1 MNTTPG
7 PYATTRED
15 GVIVIADD
23 ADWTVPGIHN
33 RYRAAL
39 QSALTRHVWNWQ
51 ADGDGGLVSRSGCW
65 SPRYVWLRQGVVAVS
80 SKEDPDC
87 VTEFAIRK
95 SEIEALDT
103 RVEQIRR
110 ALEGLADNTATEIN
124 GGGEPV
130 RSDEYGDVKLDSG
143 EVIPGDGTCP
153 SHLSDKNWPRD
164 LRALSEEK
172 SFLEELVSLIPGNLI
187 PGLTARAEA
196 MRASTAALAE
206 NLTGIYQ
213 EHLRRGL
220 TATEETAIRETPVAG
235 HEPWEVELTGIC
247 ELDDEETELAT
258 RKIMRDR
265 VEALRKRCTPRLT
278 NEEVRLYEGT
288 LNLAFPLVEQALAVC
303 EVDVLRHR
311 DGVWELA
318 RRMVEPGELLGELDD
333 LAMAQVMPVLAQKLV
348 YRAIW
353 LGVIDW
359 FPSDPCPEG
368 NV

>member
-15 GVIVIADD
+15 GVVVIADD

-51 ADGDGGLVSRSGCW
+51 DWQADGGGDGGLVSRFGCW

-87 VTEFAIRK
+87 MTEFAIRE

-172 SFLEELVSLIPGNLI
+172 SFLEDLVNLI
-187 PGLTARAEA
+187 PGPALRAEA
-196 MRASTAALAE
+196 MRASTAALAGY
-206 NLTGIYQ
+206 LTETYR
-213 EHLRRGL
+213 EYCCRGL
-220 TATEETAIRETPVAG
+220 TATEEIVIRESPLAG
-235 HEPWEVELTGIC
+235 YEPWEIELAGIR
-247 ELDDEETELAT
+247 ELDDEAVTLVM
-258 RKIMRDR
+258 RDVMRDR
-265 VEALRKRCTPRLT
+265 VEALGKHCTPRLT
-278 NEEVRLYEGT
+278 TTEVRLYEGI

-303 EVDVLRHR
+303 EVDVLRHH

-318 RRMVEPGELLGELDD
+318 RRMVEPGELLGELDG
-333 LAMAQVMPVLAQKLV
+333 LTMAQVMPVLAQKII
-348 YRAIW
+348 YRALG
-353 LGVIDW
+353 LGVIDRY
-359 FPSDPCPEG
+359 PSGPCEG
-368 NV
+368 DA